1 MSQKIILV
9 TQEHKNRAI
18 AIIEGLPLTPV
29 SEIIIRKHKKD
40 RSLEQNSLLWKW
52 LTIIANELGT
62 SKEEQHEFFK
72 DKFLVNIYQRDNP
85 DYADMVQ
92 TLREV
97 WKQGMREEALSL
109 RKRIVALTSTTTA
122 TVAQMAEYLNCIEMA
137 AAELAIKLP
146 FPEEFER

>member
-1 MSQKIILV
+1 MSQKIILIS
-9 TQEHKNRAI
+9 QEHKNRAI

-29 SEIIIRKHKKD
+29 SEIIIREHKKN
-40 RSLEQNSLLWKW
+40 RSIDQNSLLWQW

-85 DYADMVQ
+85 DYAEMVQ

-97 WKQGMREEALSL
+97 WKHGMRDEALSL

-122 TVAQMAEYLNCIEMA
+122 TVSQMQEYLENIERN